1 MSRMRSAGRWAVVA
15 GLGLA
20 LAGAVAGVAQAAP
33 RAATT
38 SVERPTLVSPGLCN
52 SYPQLDTLVVK
63 RIDAFPQNHIRFS
76 FPAVITVSNPS
87 LVQKAAKAVCALPVM
102 PSKPM
107 SCPADLGITY
117 RLSFYTAAQPFPR
130 VVVSATGC
138 EGVTGLLLNRWVS
151 RTPAFWSKL
160 GKTMGLK
167 NASWAT
173 FRGSGGVG

>member
-76 FPAVITVSNPS
+76 FPAVITVSDAT

-102 PSKPM
+102 PSTPM
-107 SCPADLGITY
+107 HCPADLGITY
-117 RLSFYTAAQPFPR
+117 RLTFYTAAQPFPR

-138 EGVTGLLLNRWVS
+138 EAVTGLLLTRWAA
-151 RTPAFWSKL
+151 RTPGLWPKF
-160 GKTMGLK
+160 GKSMGLK
-167 NASWAT
+167 SATWDT
-173 FRGSGGVG
+173 FRGSGGAL